1 MHTHDRPLCA
11 IDLFAL
17 ATRLTHLPQE
27 VARQAAYWALS
38 GYEGLS
44 PYTAALKRLDALIG
58 LLKGVRADVQALEQH
73 VHDWNADLSCAI
85 CGADGAA

>member
-1 MHTHDRPLCA
+1 MHPHDAPLCA
-11 IDLFAL
+11 IDVLAM
-17 ATRLTHLPQE
+17 ATRLTQLPQE
-27 VARQAAYWALS
+27 VARQAEYWALS

-44 PYTAALKRLDALIG
+44 PYHAALKRLDALIG

-73 VHDWNADLSCAI
+73 VHDWNADLYCRI